1 MSEYKLKSEPNPSLV
16 VKRDNKPKW
25 YLPESRREGY
35 RNLHKI
41 NRYGLL
47 YRSDLVLKL
56 NKKLNKKIE
65 NISSVK
71 KMVNHKYFCS
81 LLVGKDQDILYEK
94 YASDFTEKTPQTI
107 MSITKIFVNLFIGDL
122 VEKKIITLKD
132 KISKYLPNIGTG
144 YAEATI
150 QDVLDMNIQNAYSE
164 DYTDPYTSSYLHE
177 PVCGWRLPNDLNEK
191 IGQEEFLNKIKSNK
205 NEDLTNKSEF
215 SHYKSANTDVIG
227 LLIEKVSKKKLK
239 DWVLDAV
246 EAAGFEDALYM
257 GTDRFGMPWISG
269 GGCLISRDFL
279 RFALLFSRKGLGVEN
294 RIIGSSSFF
303 DQTLNNKGTKYLEF
317 TKDKFV
323 HYSNSVMKSGNWI
336 GHSGLGGQFL
346 AANLKTGIVAS
357 FFSVIDTPSG
367 TDDNYK
373 KDMICMMDEVVNSD
387 L

>member
-1 MSEYKLKSEPNPSLV
+1 MSEYKLNSEPNPSLV

-71 KMVNHKYFCS
+71 KMINHKYFCS

-122 VEKKIITLKD
+122 VEKKIINLKD

-246 EAAGFEDALYM
+246 EAAGFEDALYI

>member
-122 VEKKIITLKD
+122 VEKKIINLKD

-246 EAAGFEDALYM
+246 EAAGFEDALYI

-279 RFALLFSRKGLGVEN
+279 RFALLFSRKGFGVEN
-294 RIIGSSSFF
+294 RNVGSSSFF